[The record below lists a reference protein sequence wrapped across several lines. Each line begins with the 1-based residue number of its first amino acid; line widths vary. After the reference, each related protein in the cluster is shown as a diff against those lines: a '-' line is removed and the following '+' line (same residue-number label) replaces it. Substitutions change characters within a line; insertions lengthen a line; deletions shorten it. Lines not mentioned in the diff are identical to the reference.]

1 MIEEKRITTPQELKK
16 YIGKLVITHYTYNG
30 NFIESFRILTS
41 IKDSRD
47 EDIKED
53 RPSLDECRVYGKFI
67 LRRKIKGKGGTLEGY
82 FCAETRPLYSNNLDY
97 VRLPTTKE
105 KHEFMERLIKY
116 NLENN
121 AIHIV

>member
-1 MIEEKRITTPQELKK
+1 MIEEKRITTPQELQK
-16 YIGKLVITHYTYNG
+16 YVGKLTVTHYSYSD
-30 NFIESFRILTS
+30 NFTESFRILTS
-41 IKDSRD
+41 VKNSRD

-53 RPSLDECRVYGKFI
+53 RPSLDKCRVYGKFI
-67 LRRKIKGKGGTLEGY
+67 LRRKMRGGTLEGY
-82 FCAETRPLYSNNLDY
+82 FCAETRPLYSNNVDY